1 MKDEKFKIISISKEF
16 LFDLNSI
23 LCRFPNNEKV
33 LKDTIKISMYEIIE
47 LIYEANYLPLNKY
60 NNERIKI
67 QIKILSKISL
77 IDLLL
82 EESYR
87 KGYLTEA
94 IFHNK
99 SAVLTNL
106 SIKVKRWISYEK
118 SNSEGNT

>member
-1 MKDEKFKIISISKEF
+1 MKDEKFKIVVLTKEF
-16 LFDLNSI
+16 LFDINDI

-33 LKDTIKISMYEIIE
+33 LKDKMKSIIYEMLE
-47 LIYEANYLPLNKY
+47 LIYAANYMSLDKY
-60 NNERIKI
+60 KKERNQL

-87 KGYLTEA
+87 KGYITES

-106 SIKVKRWISYEK
+106 SVMVKRWIVYEK
-118 SNSEGNT
+118 SNSKGNS